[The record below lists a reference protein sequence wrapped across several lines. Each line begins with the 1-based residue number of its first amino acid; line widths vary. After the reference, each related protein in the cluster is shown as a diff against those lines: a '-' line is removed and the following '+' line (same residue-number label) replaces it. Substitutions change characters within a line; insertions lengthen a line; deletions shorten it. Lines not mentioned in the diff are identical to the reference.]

1 LVPAFV
7 QLVEEN
13 QPSISYQEQ
22 IPEHSEIRSIEA
34 VNLFK
39 EESNEEALTGNLE
52 QAPISL
58 RINSMDINT
67 QVGQNVEK
75 VRFLSKKNLS
85 KRF

>member
-1 LVPAFV
+1 MIPVDV

-13 QPSISYQEQ
+13 LPCISNEEQ
-22 IPEHSEIRSIEA
+22 MPEHCEIRSIEA
-34 VNLFK
+34 VNVSRD
-39 EESNEEALTGNLE
+39 ESFDEPLTRNLE
-52 QAPISL
+52 KNPISL